1 MAGACHWRELHELG
15 GRRSLHFRAS
25 SGGRTCGHHIISFG
39 KSPGRAW
46 CGQLGSM
53 GHASFP
59 WSATRGRIYLDPS
72 EWWST
77 KSFALVGDP
86 ITQWLSHDIG
96 HALGLQP
103 THKQDQCSICM
114 RRTRQCSPGCSALW
128 TILVLNDGSVC
139 GKKSTLCTRWCWHG
153 AERAFTAPASS
164 GAQTSAPGHRCLPP
178 HKPLRQ
184 DRSRCRDQAGTGRD
198 RCQRHRRCR

>member
-1 MAGACHWRELHELG
+1 MAGSCHWRELQELG

-25 SGGRTCGHHIISFG
+25 SGGRAGGHHHQFWQI
-39 KSPGRAW
+39 PGRAW
-46 CGQLGSM
+46 GGQLGSM

-59 WSATRGRIYLDPS
+59 WSATRGRIYLNPS
-72 EWWST
+72 EWRST

-96 HALGLQP
+96 HVLRLQH
-103 THKQDQCSICM
+103 THKQDQCSIWM
-114 RRTRQCSPGCSALW
+114 RRNASVHLDAVRHGPFWCLMTGVRAARNPPSAHGGVGMAQNE
-128 TILVLNDGSVC
+128 LV
-139 GKKSTLCTRWCWHG
+139 
-153 AERAFTAPASS
+153 TAPASS
-164 GAQTSAPGHRCLPP
+164 AAQTSAPGHRCLPP

-184 DRSRCRDQAGTGRD
+184 DRSRCRDQAGTGQD